1 MQLLNL
7 LAVPS
12 VIAGALIFGA
22 AVVNQIKPR
31 W

>member
-1 MQLLNL
+1 MALLNL

-12 VIAGALIFGA
+12 VIAGMLLFAGA
-22 AVVNQIKPR
+22 VRNVIRPT